1 MARRKNSS
9 TIVLPT
15 TFVGTV
21 YDHNTGVYVA
31 SRKDGSIT
39 FGKFGQRGT
48 NVGQVQGPGSYSIG
62 QREV

>member
-1 MARRKNSS
+1 MARRKSN
-9 TIVLPT
+9 TTVVLPT

-48 NVGQVQGPGSYSIG
+48 NVSTVKGPQSYSIE
-62 QREV
+62 REV

>member
-1 MARRKNSS
+1 MSRKIAKT
-9 TIVLPT
+9 TIVLPV

-39 FGKFGQRGT
+39 FGRFGQKGT
-48 NVGQVQGPGSYSIG
+48 NVAAQSQAFAVSAS
-62 QREV
+62 R